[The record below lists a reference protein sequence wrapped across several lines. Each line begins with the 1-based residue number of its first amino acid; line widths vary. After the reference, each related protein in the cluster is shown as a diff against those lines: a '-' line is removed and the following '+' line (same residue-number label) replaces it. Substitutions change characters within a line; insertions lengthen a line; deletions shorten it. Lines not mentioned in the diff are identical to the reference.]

1 MLIPRA
7 LRIWLCTE
15 PVDFHK
21 GINGLAAVVEHQ
33 LGGDPLS
40 GHLWV
45 FFSRN
50 RRAVKLL
57 MWDTGGFLLI
67 HKRLEQGRFRL
78 PRVAGKTA
86 HMTAAERS
94 ALLEGIDLSTAAR
107 LPRWNPPERGVEG
120 GQGRVTSPAP

>member
-1 MLIPRA
+1 MIPRVM
-7 LRIWLCTE
+7 RIWLCTE

-21 GINGLAAVVEHQ
+21 GINGLCAVVQNE

-45 FFSRN
+45 FFSRD

-57 MWDTGGFLLI
+57 VWDTGGFLLI

-78 PRVAGKTA
+78 PRSDGKTA
-86 HMTAAERS
+86 RMTAAELT
-94 ALLEGIDLSTAAR
+94 ALLEGIDLSTARR
-107 LPRWNPPERGVEG
+107 LPRWNPVEETVVSGKERVIPA
-120 GQGRVTSPAP
+120 SP